1 MIRIPCRP
9 GFSPT
14 CRPEGQPTTEPHYAS
29 RGFTLIE
36 ILVVLVIV
44 GVMLALVSLNLAPDD
59 GRILQTEG
67 QRLALLLE
75 QARDE
80 AISSGQEI
88 AWSSEKESYRFW
100 RKDKKDEW
108 VASSEDELFRERNW
122 PPGVQLLEVRINR
135 NPAPSNQR
143 LVFSPAG
150 LNAPFQLALGLGEQR
165 IWVNGGGMGGMTIEK
180 RQE

>member
-1 MIRIPCRP
+1 MNA
-9 GFSPT
+9 GPT
-14 CRPEGQPTTEPHYAS
+14 

-36 ILVVLVIV
+36 ILVVLEIV
-44 GVMLALVSLNLAPDD
+44 GVMLALVSLNLTPDD
-59 GRILQTEG
+59 SRILQAEG

-88 AWSSEKESYRFW
+88 AWSSEKGSYKFW

-108 VASSEDELFRERNW
+108 VSSNGDELFRERNW

-150 LNAPFQLALGLGEQR
+150 LNAPFQLALGLGGQR
-165 IWVNGGGMGGMTIEK
+165 IWVKGGGMGGMTVDK

>member
-1 MIRIPCRP
+1 MNS
-9 GFSPT
+9 GSK
-14 CRPEGQPTTEPHYAS
+14 

-44 GVMLALVSLNLAPDD
+44 GVMLALVSLNLTPDD
-59 GRILQTEG
+59 GRILQTEA

-88 AWSSEKESYRFW
+88 AWSSQKGSYRFW

-108 VASSEDELFRERNW
+108 VTSNKDELFRERNW

-150 LNAPFQLALGLGEQR
+150 LNAPFQLALGLGERR
-165 IWVNGGGMGGMTIEK
+165 IWVNGGGLGGMTIEK